1 MYTAVSNEVVGKKGQ
16 KSQHQ
21 SSEEIW
27 VSDDQC
33 ILISEIDKFIKHA
46 MPLPY
51 SDTFSGF
58 PQILRSWNRD
68 LRTTHNTFQSFSMH
82 SRTPF
87 FRQPLSKQ
95 LYMS

>member
-1 MYTAVSNEVVGKKGQ
+1 MS
-16 KSQHQ
+16 
-21 SSEEIW
+21 
-27 VSDDQC
+27 
-33 ILISEIDKFIKHA
+33 LR
-46 MPLPY
+46 Y

-87 FRQPLSKQ
+87 FPTTSLKTA
-95 LYMS
+95 LYELKALRTLFQ